1 MSDEKW
7 LEEGGDLE
15 QKEEEPFPYAEG
27 GHEEMAD
34 ETVEE
39 DPVCYCI
46 YLDFFLL
53 YKNKLCII
61 NKNNQVLS

>member
-39 DPVCYCI
+39 DPVCFCI
-46 YLDFFLL
+46 CLDFF
-53 YKNKLCII
+53 Y
-61 NKNNQVLS
+61 SSF